1 MKKFFITTGF
11 ISLVGSFL
19 LHYLFNYK
27 ISTVLYHLSVIAIIH
42 FFVFLIN
49 FLLSSI
55 PKPALGKTLLNTFNF
70 LFLFLLIIFYLVI
83 LSSNALWG
91 KTITLKILSDYV
103 LSINELIAVLPL
115 EGWIFY
121 TGFVILLL
129 IIILVFAFVRPRYKS
144 ISSKFS
150 DTLSFK
156 KNRYRIII
164 TFCLFVFVV
173 FLFRKP
179 IMTYKTIMHFAEE
192 PVLEFVF
199 GPMWYPSSLEDIY
212 SETRQKNSLK
222 ERECIDS
229 VTAKKKPE
237 KPHTTVIVLVD
248 ALRNDHLPMYGY
260 SRMTTPFLD
269 SLSKAGQLLTVK
281 HAFSTSSGTLIGVAG
296 LFSSKNWED
305 FAYTGLSLMKFM
317 NKTNHKTYAFLTG
330 HHRTWYGLTAIY
342 KNDCN
347 VFYESATSYSQID
360 LNDLTTLS
368 EIQKS
373 SIDKNSFIYIH
384 LLSAHEL
391 GKKNDQ
397 FRKFLPDKIGI
408 GADKKTALV
417 NNYDNGIL
425 QMDYFMQ
432 QLFEKFRKD
441 GLLENLTIYVL
452 ADHGHMFGEYG
463 QWNHAS
469 SINPLVI
476 SVPLLIY
483 DSNRSWYKNEEAA
496 TLKDV
501 APTIADRLGFPIPS
515 CWDGHSLGKPAEDF
529 SIKINIE
536 NKCALPE
543 ATLTAKS
550 GNFILDMFNEEK
562 KLKRRALLSKDS
574 LNWKI
579 EDIK

>member
-1 MKKFFITTGF
+1 MKKFFITTSL
-11 ISLVGSFL
+11 ISLAGSFL

-42 FFVFLIN
+42 FFVFFIN
-49 FLLSSI
+49 LVLSSI
-55 PKPALGKTLLNTFNF
+55 RKPVLGKTLLNIFNF
-70 LFLFLLIIFYLVI
+70 LFLFLLIVFYLAI
-83 LSSNALWG
+83 LGSNALWG
-91 KTITLKILSDYV
+91 KTITLNILSDYV
-103 LSINELIAVLPL
+103 LNINDLISVLPV

-129 IIILVFAFVRPRYKS
+129 IIILVFAFVRPGYKS
-144 ISSKFS
+144 LSSKFS
-150 DTLSFK
+150 NTLSFK
-156 KNRYRIII
+156 KNPYRIITI
-164 TFCLFVFVV
+164 FCLFVLVV

-179 IMTYKTIMHFAEE
+179 IMKYKTVMHFAEE

-212 SETRQKNSLK
+212 SEKRQKNSLN
-222 ERECIDS
+222 ERECINS
-229 VTAKKKPE
+229 VASKETSE
-237 KPHTTVIVLVD
+237 KPHSTVVVLVD

-347 VFYESATSYSQID
+347 FFYESATSYAQID

-368 EIQKS
+368 EIQKI

-384 LLSAHEL
+384 LLSTHEL

-408 GADKKTALV
+408 GTNKETALI

-432 QLFEKFRKD
+432 QLFGKFKKD
-441 GLLENLTIYVL
+441 GLLENSTIYIL

-463 QWNHAS
+463 QWNHAG

-476 SVPLLIY
+476 SIPLLIY
-483 DSNRSWYKNEEAA
+483 DSKLSWYKNTEAA

-501 APTIADRLGFPIPS
+501 APTIAERLGYPIPA
-515 CWDGHSLGKPAEDF
+515 CWDGHSLGKPSEDF

-536 NKCALPE
+536 NKCELPE

-550 GNFILDMFNEEK
+550 GNFTLDMFSEEK

-574 LNWKI
+574 LDWKI
-579 EDIK
+579 EEIK